1 MAGFVVNVGGRAA
14 VLDRR
19 GALAEAEA
27 DLREAT
33 DLALQHGLHQWL
45 FVCFMYGRDA
55 LIERPELADLAA
67 TIEQLKLP
75 AELEPTLTGAVLAA
89 ARGSFAMLRGAVEE
103 GIDALRECQA
113 TVEALGFRNPNAFDV
128 RPPLALAL
136 AGRAPDEAHAL
147 ATTALEDATR
157 VGLSRG
163 IGATLRTVGMIEGG
177 ERGTTRLE
185 EAVAVLE
192 RSPARLEHARA
203 LVELGAA
210 LRRTNQRQAARGPL
224 RSGLELAYRCQA
236 TRLTE
241 RAHSELAATGARPRR
256 YVLSGA
262 ESLTPSERRVAELAA
277 QGRSNPQIAQDL
289 FVTVNTVETHL
300 RRAYRKLDIRSRDQL
315 AVALAQPHGESQSGP
330 PG

>member
-1 MAGFVVNVGGRAA
+1 

-33 DLALQHGLHQWL
+33 ELALQHGIHQWL
-45 FVCFMYGRDA
+45 FVCFMYGHDALMERPQLADIAA
-55 LIERPELADLAA
+55 LIEQLEL
-67 TIEQLKLP
+67 P
-75 AELEPTLTGAVLAA
+75 VELEPTLTGAVLLA

-113 TVEALGFRNPNAFDV
+113 TLDVLGFGNPNAFDV
-128 RPPLALAL
+128 RPALALAL

-147 ATTALEDATR
+147 ATAALGDATQ
-157 VGLSRG
+157 VGLPRG
-163 IGATLRTVGMIEGG
+163 IGATLRVAGMIEGG
-177 ERGTTRLE
+177 EQGIGRLH

-192 RSPARLEHARA
+192 PSPASLEYARA

-210 LRRTNQRQAARGPL
+210 LRRANQRQAAREPL
-224 RSGLELAYRCQA
+224 RRGLELAYRCQA
-236 TRLTE
+236 TRLLE
-241 RAHSELAATGARPRR
+241 RAHNELAATGARPRR

-262 ESLTPSERRVAELAA
+262 EALTPSERRVAELAA

-300 RRAYRKLDIRSRDQL
+300 RRVYRKLDIGSRDQL
-315 AVALAQPHGESQSGP
+315 PVALTRPHGETQSS
-330 PG
+330 